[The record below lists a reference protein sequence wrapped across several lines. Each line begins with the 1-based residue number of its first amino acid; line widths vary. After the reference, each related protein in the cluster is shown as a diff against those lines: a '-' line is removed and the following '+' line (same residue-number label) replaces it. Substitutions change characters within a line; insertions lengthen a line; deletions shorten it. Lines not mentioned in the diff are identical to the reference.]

1 MFERIFKIIVIETQP
16 FWLCFYMHSISK
28 RSYNKV
34 KKAGGKMKKSILK
47 ILVSFLIIVTAP
59 MYILIAPVY
68 AFSPSSDTIYEGIDV
83 SGWQGNINYA
93 EVRNSG
99 IQIVYMKASEGS
111 SFVDPYFNQNY
122 ENAKANNLRVGFY
135 HYLTARS
142 VEEAIREANFF
153 VSTISGKVPDC
164 RLAMD
169 FESFGSLNTEEI
181 NQIGLAFMRT
191 VENLSGKEMV
201 IYSDTS
207 NASYRFGGELTN
219 YPLWVAQYE
228 VYEPTPNGNWSTWV
242 GWQYSDAGEIPGISG
257 YVDRDK
263 FTDGILL
270 NSSSEI
276 PLPDNTNKPVAG
288 GTTTITV
295 QRGDTLSRLALEYNT
310 TVARLVELNN
320 IANPNLIYTGQTL
333 IVPSGET
340 LQDTDGNS
348 SSGQTIYIVKSG
360 DTLNQIAASFGTTAR
375 AIAVENGIRNIN
387 LIYVGQRLIIP
398 TNRYDL
404 NHTLY
409 KIKWGDTLWG
419 ISRRYGVPIATI
431 VRLNRIQNP
440 NLIYAGQTIRI

>member
-1 MFERIFKIIVIETQP
+1 MKNIRKMII
-16 FWLCFYMHSISK
+16 
-28 RSYNKV
+28 
-34 KKAGGKMKKSILK
+34 
-47 ILVSFLIIVTAP
+47 SFLIVITMP

-68 AFSPSSDTIYEGIDV
+68 AFGPSSSNIYDGIDV
-83 SGWQGNINYA
+83 SGWQGNIDYS
-93 EVRNSG
+93 EVASSG
-99 IQIVYMKASEGS
+99 IEIVYMKASEGT

-122 ENAKANNLRVGFY
+122 TNAKANGLKVGFY

-142 VEEAIREANFF
+142 NSEAVAQANFF
-153 VSTISGKVPDC
+153 VSTISGMTPDC

-169 FESFGSLNTEEI
+169 FESFGNLSAEEI
-181 NQIGLAFMRT
+181 NEIGLTFMQT

-207 NASYRFGGELTN
+207 NASNIFGGGLTN

-228 VYEPTPNGNWSTWV
+228 VEEPTPNGNWDSWV
-242 GWQYSDAGEIPGISG
+242 GWQYTDAGEISGING
-257 YVDRDK
+257 YVDRDR

-270 NSSSEI
+270 NENSEV
-276 PLPDNTNKPVAG
+276 PLPDNTNKPSAG
-288 GTTTITV
+288 GTTTITI
-295 QRGDTLSRLALEYNT
+295 QRGQTLSGIALEYNT
-310 TVARLVELNN
+310 TVQILVELNN
-320 IANPNLIYTGQTL
+320 IANPNLIYAGSTL

-340 LQDTDGNS
+340 PIDTDGNS
-348 SSGQTIYIVKSG
+348 TSGQTIYVVQRG
-360 DTLNQIAASFGTTAR
+360 DTLNKIATEFGTTAR
-375 AIAVENGIRNIN
+375 AIAVENNIRNIN

-409 KIKWGDTLWG
+409 KIQWGDTLWS

-440 NLIYAGQTIRI
+440 NLIYAGSTIRI

>member
-1 MFERIFKIIVIETQP
+1 
-16 FWLCFYMHSISK
+16 
-28 RSYNKV
+28 
-34 KKAGGKMKKSILK
+34 MKKSIFK
-47 ILVSFLIIVTAP
+47 ILVSLLILVTAP

-93 EVRNSG
+93 EVKQSG
-99 IQIVYMKASEGS
+99 IEIVYMKASEGK
-111 SFVDPYFNQNY
+111 SFIDPYFNQNY
-122 ENAKANNLRVGFY
+122 ENAKANGLKVGFY
-135 HYLTARS
+135 HYLIARS
-142 VEEAIREANFF
+142 NEEAIEEARFF
-153 VSTISGKVPDC
+153 VSVISRKEPDC

-169 FESFGSLNTEEI
+169 FESFGNLSVEEI
-181 NQIGLAFMRT
+181 NQIGITFMRE
-191 VENLSGKEMV
+191 VQNLSGKEV
-201 IYSDTS
+201 IIYSNTNDARNIFS
-207 NASYRFGGELTN
+207 GELTN

-228 VYEPTPNGNWSTWV
+228 VSEPTPNGKWSTWA
-242 GWQYSDAGEIPGISG
+242 GWQYTSTGEVAGISG
-257 YVDRDK
+257 HVDRNK
-263 FTDGILL
+263 FTEQVLL
-270 NSSSEI
+270 NTSGTI
-276 PLPDNTNKPVAG
+276 PLPDNSDKPVAG

-295 QRGDTLSRLALEYNT
+295 QRGDTLSRIALEYNT

-340 LQDTDGNS
+340 PDDTDGNS
-348 SSGQTIYIVKSG
+348 TSGQTVYIVKAG
-360 DTLNQIAASFGTTAR
+360 DTLNKIAASYGVTAR

-409 KIKWGDTLWG
+409 KIKWGDTLYS

>member
-1 MFERIFKIIVIETQP
+1 MKNIRKMII
-16 FWLCFYMHSISK
+16 
-28 RSYNKV
+28 
-34 KKAGGKMKKSILK
+34 
-47 ILVSFLIIVTAP
+47 SFLVVVTMP

-68 AFSPSSDTIYEGIDV
+68 AFGPSSSNIYDGIDV
-83 SGWQGNINYA
+83 SGWQGNIDYS
-93 EVRNSG
+93 EVASSG
-99 IQIVYMKASEGS
+99 IEIVYMKASEGT

-122 ENAKANNLRVGFY
+122 TNAKANGLKVGFY

-142 VEEAIREANFF
+142 NSEAVAEANFF
-153 VSTISGKVPDC
+153 VSTISGMTPDC

-169 FESFGSLNTEEI
+169 FESFGNLSAEEI
-181 NQIGLAFMRT
+181 NEIGLTFMQT

-207 NASYRFGGELTN
+207 NTSNIFGGGLTN

-228 VYEPTPNGNWSTWV
+228 VEEPTPNGNWNNWV
-242 GWQYSDAGEIPGISG
+242 GWQYTDAGEISGIDG
-257 YVDRDK
+257 YVDRDR

-270 NSSSEI
+270 NENSEV
-276 PLPDNTNKPVAG
+276 PLPDNTNKPSAG
-288 GTTTITV
+288 GTTTITI
-295 QRGDTLSRLALEYNT
+295 QRGQTLSGIALEYNT
-310 TVARLVELNN
+310 TVQILVELNN
-320 IANPNLIYTGQTL
+320 IANPNLIYAGSTL

-340 LQDTDGNS
+340 PIDTDGNS
-348 SSGQTIYIVKSG
+348 TSGQTIYVVQRG
-360 DTLNQIAASFGTTAR
+360 DTLNKIAAEFGTTAR
-375 AIAVENGIRNIN
+375 AIAVENNIRNIN

-409 KIKWGDTLWG
+409 KIQWGDTLWS

-440 NLIYAGQTIRI
+440 NLIYAGSTIRI

>member
-1 MFERIFKIIVIETQP
+1 
-16 FWLCFYMHSISK
+16 
-28 RSYNKV
+28 
-34 KKAGGKMKKSILK
+34 MKKSILK
-47 ILVSFLIIVTAP
+47 ILVSLLILVTAP

-93 EVRNSG
+93 EVKQSG
-99 IQIVYMKASEGS
+99 IEIVYMKASEGK
-111 SFVDPYFNQNY
+111 SFIDPYFNQNY
-122 ENAKANNLRVGFY
+122 ENAKANGLKVGFY
-135 HYLTARS
+135 HYLIARS
-142 VEEAIREANFF
+142 NEEAIEEARFF
-153 VSTISGKVPDC
+153 VSVISGKEPDC

-169 FESFGSLNTEEI
+169 FESFGNLSVEEI
-181 NQIGLAFMRT
+181 NQIGITFMRE
-191 VENLSGKEMV
+191 VQNLSGKEV
-201 IYSDTS
+201 IIYSNTNDARNIFS
-207 NASYRFGGELTN
+207 GELTN

-228 VYEPTPNGNWSTWV
+228 VREPTPNGKWSTWA
-242 GWQYSDAGEIPGISG
+242 GWQYTSTGEVAGISG
-257 YVDRDK
+257 HVDRNK
-263 FTDGILL
+263 FTEQVLL
-270 NSSSEI
+270 NTSGTI
-276 PLPDNTNKPVAG
+276 PLPDNSDKPVAG

-295 QRGDTLSRLALEYNT
+295 QRGDTLSRIALEYNT

-340 LQDTDGNS
+340 PDDTDGNS
-348 SSGQTIYIVKSG
+348 TSGQTVYIVKAG
-360 DTLNQIAASFGTTAR
+360 DTLNQIAASYGVTAR

-409 KIKWGDTLWG
+409 KIRWGDTLYS

>member
-1 MFERIFKIIVIETQP
+1 MKNIRKMII
-16 FWLCFYMHSISK
+16 
-28 RSYNKV
+28 
-34 KKAGGKMKKSILK
+34 
-47 ILVSFLIIVTAP
+47 SFLVVVTMP

-68 AFSPSSDTIYEGIDV
+68 AFGPSSSNIYDGIDV
-83 SGWQGNINYA
+83 SGWQGNIDYS
-93 EVRNSG
+93 EVASSG
-99 IQIVYMKASEGS
+99 IEIVYMKASEGT

-122 ENAKANNLRVGFY
+122 TNAKANGLKVGFY

-142 VEEAIREANFF
+142 DSEAVAEANFF
-153 VSTISGKVPDC
+153 VSTISGMTPDC

-169 FESFGSLNTEEI
+169 FESVGNLSAEEI
-181 NQIGLAFMRT
+181 NEIGLTFMQT

-207 NASYRFGGELTN
+207 NASNIFGGGLTN

-228 VYEPTPNGNWSTWV
+228 VEEPTPNGNWDSWV
-242 GWQYSDAGEIPGISG
+242 GWQYTDAGEISGING
-257 YVDRDK
+257 YVDRDR

-270 NSSSEI
+270 NENSEV
-276 PLPDNTNKPVAG
+276 PLPDNTNKPSAG
-288 GTTTITV
+288 GTTTITI
-295 QRGDTLSRLALEYNT
+295 QRGQTLSGIALEYNT
-310 TVARLVELNN
+310 TVQILVELNN
-320 IANPNLIYTGQTL
+320 IANPNLIYAGSTL

-340 LQDTDGNS
+340 PIDTDGNS
-348 SSGQTIYIVKSG
+348 TSGQTIYVVQRG
-360 DTLNQIAASFGTTAR
+360 DTLNKIATEFGTTAR
-375 AIAVENGIRNIN
+375 AIAVENNIRNIN

-409 KIKWGDTLWG
+409 KIQWGDTLWS

-440 NLIYAGQTIRI
+440 NLIYAGSTIRI

>member
-1 MFERIFKIIVIETQP
+1 
-16 FWLCFYMHSISK
+16 
-28 RSYNKV
+28 
-34 KKAGGKMKKSILK
+34 MKKNILK
-47 ILVSFLIIVTAP
+47 ICLSFLIIVTAP

-83 SGWQGNINYA
+83 SGWQGNINYT

-99 IQIVYMKASEGS
+99 IQVVYMKASEGS

-122 ENAKANNLRVGFY
+122 ENAKANNLKVGFY

-142 VEEAIREANFF
+142 VEEAISQANFF

-169 FESFGSLNTEEI
+169 FESFGNLTPEEI
-181 NQIGLAFMRT
+181 TQIGLAFMRT
-191 VENLSGKEMV
+191 VENLSQKEMV

-207 NASYRFGGELTN
+207 NASYRFYGELTN

-228 VYEPTPNGNWSTWV
+228 VYEPTPNGNWNTWV
-242 GWQYSDAGEIPGISG
+242 GWQYSDAGEIPGING
-257 YVDRDK
+257 YVDRDR
-263 FTDGILL
+263 FTNEILL
-270 NSSSEI
+270 NESSEI
-276 PLPDNTNKPVAG
+276 PLPENTNKPVAG
-288 GTTTITV
+288 GTTTITI

-310 TVARLVELNN
+310 TVQRLVELNN
-320 IANPNLIYTGQTL
+320 IANPNLIYAGNTL

-340 LQDTDGNS
+340 AEDSDGSS
-348 SSGQTIYIVKSG
+348 SSGQTIYIVKAG
-360 DTLNQIAASFGTTAR
+360 DTLNQIAANFGVAAR
-375 AIAVENGIRNIN
+375 AIAVENNIRNIN
-387 LIYVGQRLIIP
+387 LIYIGQRLIIP

-409 KIKWGDTLWG
+409 KIRWGDTLYS

>member
-1 MFERIFKIIVIETQP
+1 MRKRIFKI
-16 FWLCFYMHSISK
+16 FIS
-28 RSYNKV
+28 V
-34 KKAGGKMKKSILK
+34 
-47 ILVSFLIIVTAP
+47 LIILAAP
-59 MYILIAPVY
+59 MYILITPVY
-68 AFSPSSDTIYEGIDV
+68 AFSPWGDVIYQGIDV

-93 EVRNSG
+93 EVKNSG
-99 IQIVYMKASEGS
+99 IEIVYMKSSEGR

-122 ENAKANNLRVGFY
+122 TNAKANGLKVGFY
-135 HYLTARS
+135 HYLIARS
-142 VEEAIREANFF
+142 NEEAIEEARFF
-153 VSTISGKVPDC
+153 VSVISGKEPDC

-169 FESFGSLNTEEI
+169 FESFGNLSVEEI
-181 NQIGLAFMRT
+181 NQIGITFMT
-191 VENLSGKEMV
+191 AVQNLSGKEV
-201 IYSDTS
+201 IIYSNTNDARNIFS
-207 NASYRFGGELTN
+207 GELTN

-228 VYEPTPNGNWSTWV
+228 VREPTPNGKWSTWA
-242 GWQYSDAGEIPGISG
+242 GWQYTSTGEVAGISG
-257 YVDRDK
+257 HVDRNK
-263 FTDGILL
+263 FTEQVLL
-270 NSSSEI
+270 NTSGTI
-276 PLPDNTNKPVAG
+276 PLPNNSDKPVAG

-295 QRGDTLSRLALEYNT
+295 QRGDTLSRIALEYNT

-340 LQDTDGNS
+340 PDDTDGNS
-348 SSGQTIYIVKSG
+348 TSGQTVYIVKAG
-360 DTLNQIAASFGTTAR
+360 DTLNQIAASYGVTAR

-409 KIKWGDTLWG
+409 KIKWGDTLYS